1 MINSELQ
8 AFYDPMGLSYSYRPN
23 FPPYFFHPM
32 MMPPMIPSVSHI
44 PSPLG
49 YYQFP

>member
-8 AFYDPMGLSYSYRPN
+8 AFYDPMGLSSANRPY
-23 FPPYFFHPM
+23 FPPYFFQPM
-32 MMPPMIPSVSHI
+32 MMPPMIPSVSHL
-44 PSPLG
+44 PSPFG